1 MSRALLLASLFPLCA
16 AFDAGA
22 ATCSASSGSKL
33 LPVVELFTSEGCDSC
48 PPADKWFSTLK
59 PESGV
64 LPLAFHVDYWDY
76 IGWKDPFGKAAFGER
91 QRDGVRRQGGRV
103 AYTPQVVLD
112 GKDLRSWF
120 RTAALD
126 SGLVDARKREPRA
139 RIELTATPNGKSL
152 ELSVK
157 GDLAST
163 ADRANATLFVAITEN
178 NLTSRVSAGENRGV
192 TLKHD
197 HVVRE
202 FLGPFEADARGH
214 FALRRS
220 VAIADKWKSKDLSLS
235 AFVQDT
241 KTGATMQAVVLDAC
255 SLSGG

>member
-22 ATCSASSGSKL
+22 ATCTASSGPKI

-103 AYTPQVVLD
+103 AYTPQVVFD

-120 RTAALD
+120 RTAAMD
-126 SGLVDARKREPRA
+126 SGLAEARKREPRA
-139 RIELTATPNGKSL
+139 RIELAAMSNGRSL
-152 ELSVK
+152 SLSVK
-157 GDLAST
+157 GDVLSV
-163 ADRANATLFVAITEN
+163 ADRANAMLFVAITEN

-192 TLKHD
+192 TLQHD

-202 FLGPFEADARGH
+202 LLGPFEADAQGR
-214 FALRRS
+214 FAVQQS
-220 VAIADKWKSKDLSLS
+220 VPIGEKWKTKDLSLS

-241 KTGATMQAVVLDAC
+241 KTGATLQAVVLGAC
-255 SLSGG
+255 RVSGS